1 MGCVLFFSNIFSI
14 ILFKLSVTQ
23 VIYCVEI
30 PGSSG
35 STLLQISSWNN
46 IQVPAESEQLV
57 KDFSHLY
64 AKNYIICMSMSET
77 LKNSYI
83 AFSMP
88 WKSEYTFGWVFFHQV
103 YIICEIIRKV
113 DEQILLALIG

>member
-1 MGCVLFFSNIFSI
+1 MMGCVLFFFSNIFSF

-23 VIYCVEI
+23 VIYWVEI

-57 KDFSHLY
+57 NDFSHLY
-64 AKNYIICMSMSET
+64 AKTYIICVFLSMK
-77 LKNSYI
+77 L
-83 AFSMP
+83 
-88 WKSEYTFGWVFFHQV
+88 
-103 YIICEIIRKV
+103 
-113 DEQILLALIG
+113 